1 MWSSTS
7 LGINAVCGRL
17 QTPRRT
23 QGPGQLT
30 VGLGVV
36 EEQLLGRVPA
46 QLALQMEG
54 APGELADGVR
64 AHGDVDVGDGL
75 LPRADTFQE
84 VPLVERA
91 DRQVDGDGGER
102 FLRSEERRV
111 GEEWRS

>member
-1 MWSSTS
+1 MWSSPR
-7 LGINAVCGRL
+7 LGINAGRWRL

-46 QLALQMEG
+46 QPALQIEG
-54 APGELADGVR
+54 APGELTDGVR

-75 LPRADTFQE
+75 LPRANTFQR
-84 VPLVERA
+84 VHLVGGA
-91 DRQVDGDGGER
+91 HWQVDGVRVER
-102 FLRSEERRV
+102 FLEE
-111 GEEWRS
+111 